1 MIVYRITHSHF
12 KDDIS
17 GNGAKTY
24 GGRWNVPGLPALY
37 TSEHISLCVLELLVN
52 ISLQESQINYH
63 LIQIQI
69 PESAEMALVSTKK
82 LKTNWQNDQMYT
94 RFMGSEFLK
103 NKQSL
108 LLKVPSAVISEESN
122 YLINP
127 LHANFNKI
135 QIIKSFPFK
144 FDKRLFTY

>member
-122 YLINP
+122 YIINP

>member
-17 GNGAKTY
+17 GNGAKLY
-24 GGRWNVPGLPALY
+24 GGRWNVPGLPVLY
-37 TSEHISLCVLELLVN
+37 TSEHISLCVLEMLVN
-52 ISLQESQINYH
+52 ISLPESQLNYH
-63 LIQIQI
+63 LIQLQI
-69 PESAEMALVSTKK
+69 PGSEEMVLITQKK
-82 LKTNWQNDQMYT
+82 LKTNWQNDEAYT
-94 RFMGSEFLK
+94 QFMGSEFLK

-108 LLKVPSAVISEESN
+108 LLKIPSAVISEEYN

-127 LHANFNKI
+127 LHVHFNKVHI
-135 QIIKSFPFK
+135 VKSFPFK